1 VVTPAARKR
10 FAAHLIEAH
19 SLSERGACHLSGVSR
34 TAFRYKPVKPRD
46 AELRRRLIELASKHN
61 GLGYPMLHGMLKA
74 EQLVVNGLCF

>member
-1 VVTPAARKR
+1 
-10 FAAHLIEAH
+10 
-19 SLSERGACHLSGVSR
+19 
-34 TAFRYKPVKPRD
+34 VKPRD